1 MASEPSP
8 SADHLIF
15 HLDEARDHLRHAL
28 EADDDVKQLPPW
40 ARARL
45 EAIEEEIAELL
56 DRLERHDADLTRDR
70 NRLERHDADLAR
82 DRNRDTPLDI
92 GL

>member
-8 SADHLIF
+8 SADQLIF
-15 HLDEARDHLRHAL
+15 HLDEARDHLRQAL
-28 EADDDVKQLPPW
+28 EADDDVKQLPHW

-56 DRLERHDADLTRDR
+56 DRLERHDADL
-70 NRLERHDADLAR
+70 AR
-82 DRNRDTPLDI
+82 ARNRDTPLDI